1 MDRGTPFSLHL
12 THDDDWFSQKLKSL
26 LENKI
31 PEVNPSRQVNLRRID
46 SNIMNTIVANRD
58 IGIAHCQLAS
68 EVKINRKNLTAHM
81 KILIEKELVK
91 RTKGKQG
98 RYFPTARSNRAIYRS
113 ADLIGNWAA
122 ERMLA
127 EADEDLPIID
137 PLLSTEFFEKRLS
150 DILSKFSNKIG
161 IIITYL
167 LIQSMNHSNI
177 PDSDNIEK
185 DDDRNPE
192 IERWFDNALSSL
204 RPILLP
210 FLWSCVVRQ
219 LILVGYPDDKYI
231 NAIKAGEGSENIPYL
246 LDDKTI
252 SVLNW
257 MLSQQYPKM
266 ITKLEKNRSQIP
278 KIIAEQLRHEKYVRY
293 SIRIQQKCNHNYKLP
308 LNKILSEKS
317 GNRIRHCR
325 KCHST
330 KYHPSLFP
338 K

>member
-1 MDRGTPFSLHL
+1 MSHEN
-12 THDDDWFSQKLKSL
+12 WFNKKLKSL
-26 LENKI
+26 YENEI
-31 PEVNPSRQVNLRRID
+31 PDVNASRQVYLRKID
-46 SNIMNTIVANRD
+46 RNIMNAIVAHRD
-58 IGIAHCQLAS
+58 TGIAHCQLAS
-68 EVKINRKNLTAHM
+68 EVKINRKNLTTHM
-81 KILIEKELVK
+81 KRLIEKELVK

-98 RYFPTARSNRAIYRS
+98 RYFPTARGNRGIYRS

-127 EADEDLPIID
+127 EADEDLPMMN
-137 PLLSTEFFEKRLS
+137 PFLSMEFFEKRLS
-150 DILSKFSNKIG
+150 DVLSKFSNKIG
-161 IIITYL
+161 VIITYL
-167 LIQSMNHSNI
+167 LIQSMSPSNI
-177 PDSDNIEK
+177 PNCDNIEK
-185 DDDRNPE
+185 DNDINPE
-192 IERWFDNALSSL
+192 IERWFDDAISSL
-204 RPILLP
+204 RPTLLP

-219 LILVGYPDDKYI
+219 LILVGYSDDKYI
-231 NAIKAGEGSENIPYL
+231 NAIKPGEGSENIPYL

-252 SVLNW
+252 SVLIW

-278 KIIAEQLRHEKYVRY
+278 MIIGEQLRHGKYVRY
-293 SIRIQQKCNHNYKLP
+293 SVRTQQKCDHDYKLP

-317 GNRIRHCR
+317 RNRILHCR